1 MTKKA
6 ILEPRPLRTIYVKPY
21 QGEMI
26 KAGEIIEIV
35 GHHSLG
41 LSARRTANLLIHN
54 AHGPDLG
61 VLGKEFEID
70 VAELR
75 GTHCANDDLEQDIE
89 ALMKTIVKVKKPDG
103 SVTRFQLLGGNNLAD
118 KDRPRGRFKYRFDPE
133 MIELIR
139 ESGQFAKLDL
149 LVLWSMRSKYAMSL
163 YELIAKR
170 FNLTGVNRQRW
181 LVEKFRELIGVP
193 NDKYPRFGE
202 LNKHVLK
209 PTVDEI
215 NFLVPQFSI
224 KLDFEKRNRKV
235 AFVTL
240 TWWRKS
246 IDEYD
251 RARRELDRPKVGRK
265 ARQKGQVNET
275 F

>member
-235 AFVTL
+235 VFVTL

>member
-149 LVLWSMRSKYAMSL
+149 LVFWSMRSKYAMSL

>member
-118 KDRPRGRFKYRFDPE
+118 KNRPRGRFKYRFDPE

-181 LVEKFRELIGVP
+181 LMEKFRELIGVP

>member
-6 ILEPRPLRTIYVKPY
+6 ALEPRPLRTIYVKPY

-70 VAELR
+70 VAKLR

-89 ALMKTIVKVKKPDG
+89 ALMKTIVRVKKPDG

-118 KDRPRGRFKYRFDPE
+118 KNRPRGRFKYRFDPE

-149 LVLWSMRSKYAMSL
+149 LVMWSMRSKYAMSL

-170 FNLTGVNRQRW
+170 FNLTSVNRQRW

-209 PTVDEI
+209 PSVDEI

-235 AFVTL
+235 VFVTL

-265 ARQKGQVNET
+265 ARQKGQVIKT
-275 F
+275 I

>member
-75 GTHCANDDLEQDIE
+75 GAHCANDDLEQDIE
-89 ALMKTIVKVKKPDG
+89 ALMKTIVRVKKPDG

-139 ESGQFAKLDL
+139 GSGQFAKLDL

-181 LVEKFRELIGVP
+181 LLEKFRELIGVP

-265 ARQKGQVNET
+265 ARQKGQVVET
-275 F
+275 L

>member
-235 AFVTL
+235 TFVTL